1 MERQTEPILTIRG
14 LHTSFLTG
22 SGVIPAVRGVDLHVD
37 RGECLGIVGESGS
50 GKSVTFL
57 SVLRLLA
64 STGRIMAGE
73 IRFESRDLTRM
84 TPRQIREVRGGSIA
98 MIFQDPA
105 SSLNPLLPVGDQVGE
120 MLWAH
125 DRSLSRRDRD
135 NKVLE
140 LLHMVRIP
148 EAEKRLKSYPHEFSG
163 GMRQRVMIAM
173 ALACRPSLLIADEP
187 TTALDVSIQDQ
198 ILRLMRGL
206 QADLGMSIAFITHD
220 LGVVAELC
228 SRVIVMYGG
237 LVMEDAP
244 IDDLFDMPLHPYTK
258 GLLASIPN
266 IRQDKAQRLRPIPGS
281 PPDMSRPPEGCPF
294 APRCPHARNVCVAEL
309 PPVLAFSGGRS
320 CRCWL
325 SAPDAPAE
333 NNPFYQKTAPAK
345 GQAERGEPA

>member
-1 MERQTEPILTIRG
+1 MERQPEPILTIRG

-22 SGVIPAVRGVDLHVD
+22 SGVIPAVRGVDLHVN

-64 STGRIMAGE
+64 ATGKIMAGE
-73 IRFESRDLTRM
+73 IHFEGRELTRL
-84 TPRQIREVRGGSIA
+84 TQRQIREVRGGSIA

-105 SSLNPLLPVGDQVGE
+105 SSLNPLLPIGDQVGE

-125 DRSLSRRDRD
+125 DKSLNRSDREAR
-135 NKVLE
+135 VLE
-140 LLHMVRIP
+140 LLRLVRIP
-148 EAEKRLKSYPHEFSG
+148 EAETRLKSYPHEFSG

-198 ILRLMRGL
+198 ILKLMRGL
-206 QADLGMSIAFITHD
+206 QAELGMSIVFITHD
-220 LGVVAELC
+220 LGVIAELC

-237 LVMEDAP
+237 LVMEEAP
-244 IDDLFDMPLHPYTK
+244 IDDLFEKPLHPYTQ

-266 IRQDKAQRLRPIPGS
+266 IRQDKARRLRPIPGS

-294 APRCPHARNVCVAEL
+294 APRCSYTRTVCVAEL
-309 PPVLAFSGGRS
+309 PPVLTFDGSRS

-325 SAPDAPAE
+325 CAPDAPPE
-333 NNPFYQKTAPAK
+333 DNPFHQ
-345 GQAERGEPA
+345 

>member
-1 MERQTEPILTIRG
+1 MKRQTEPVLEIRD

-22 SGVIPAVRGVDLHVD
+22 SGTIPAVRGVDLRVD
-37 RGECLGIVGESGS
+37 RGECLGVVGESGS

-64 STGRIMAGE
+64 STGRIIAGD
-73 IRFESRDLTRM
+73 ILFEGRDLTRM
-84 TPRQIREVRGGSIA
+84 TRRQIREVRGCGIA
-98 MIFQDPA
+98 MIFQDPM
-105 SSLNPLLPVGDQVGE
+105 SSLNPLLPIGDQVSE

-125 DRSLSRRDRD
+125 DRSLSRSDREA
-135 NKVLE
+135 KVVE
-140 LLHMVRIP
+140 LLRMVRIP
-148 EAEKRLKSYPHEFSG
+148 EAEKRLRSYPHEFSG

-198 ILRLMRGL
+198 ILKLMRKL

-237 LVMEDAP
+237 LVMEEAP
-244 IDDLFDMPLHPYTK
+244 IDDLFEQPLHPYTQ
-258 GLLASIPN
+258 GLLASIPD
-266 IRQDKAQRLRPIPGS
+266 IRQDKSQRLRPIPGS

-294 APRCPHARNVCVAEL
+294 APRCHFARYVCVTEL
-309 PPVLAFSGGRS
+309 PPVTAFEGSRS

-325 SAPDAPAE
+325 CGPDAPATD
-333 NNPFYQKTAPAK
+333 NPFRPVPTGIGGAPA
-345 GQAERGEPA
+345 